1 MVRGKTHIE
10 QSKHGDIIV
19 IDEIPYQVNKSSL
32 VEKIG
37 ELVIDKKIDGI
48 TDIRDES
55 AKNIIRVA
63 LSLRRG
69 VNAQK
74 VLAQLFKMTDLQS
87 TFPINNVSLIE
98 KGKQPRLLNI
108 LDLITEFV
116 VYRREVVYRRSVFQ
130 LGKAKDRL
138 HILEGLHKAIDIIDE
153 VIATIR
159 ASDTKQEAKEQLM
172 TKFEFSDPQAE
183 HILMMRLQSLV

>member
-1 MVRGKTHIE
+1 MRGKTHIE
-10 QSKHGDIIV
+10 QSKNGDIIV
-19 IDEIPYQVNKSSL
+19 IDEIPYQVNKSNL

-87 TFPINNVSLIE
+87 TFPFNNVSLVE
-98 KGKQPRLLNI
+98 
-108 LDLITEFV
+108 
-116 VYRREVVYRRSVFQ
+116 S
-130 LGKAKDRL
+130 
-138 HILEGLHKAIDIIDE
+138 
-153 VIATIR
+153 
-159 ASDTKQEAKEQLM
+159 
-172 TKFEFSDPQAE
+172 
-183 HILMMRLQSLV
+183 

>member
-1 MVRGKTHIE
+1 VRGKTHIE
-10 QSKHGDIIV
+10 QSKNGDIIV
-19 IDEIPYQVNKSSL
+19 IDEIPYQVNKSNL

-87 TFPINNVSLIE
+87 TFPFNNVSLVE
-98 KGKQPRLLNI
+98 
-108 LDLITEFV
+108 
-116 VYRREVVYRRSVFQ
+116 S
-130 LGKAKDRL
+130 
-138 HILEGLHKAIDIIDE
+138 
-153 VIATIR
+153 
-159 ASDTKQEAKEQLM
+159 
-172 TKFEFSDPQAE
+172 
-183 HILMMRLQSLV
+183 

>member
-1 MVRGKTHIE
+1 MRGRTHIE
-10 QSKHGDIIV
+10 QSKGGDIIV
-19 IDEIPYQVNKSSL
+19 IDEIPYQVNKSTM

-63 LSLRRG
+63 ISVRRG

-74 VLAQLFKMTDLQS
+74 ILTQLYKMTELQS
-87 TFPINNVSLIE
+87 TFAINNVSLIE
-98 KGKQPRLLNI
+98 KGRQPRLLNI

-116 VYRREVVYRRSVFQ
+116 VYRREIVYRRSIFQ

-138 HILEGLHKAIDIIDE
+138 HILE
-153 VIATIR
+153 
-159 ASDTKQEAKEQLM
+159 
-172 TKFEFSDPQAE
+172 
-183 HILMMRLQSLV
+183 